1 VTRILGVG
9 LLTGWGAGV
18 AALPEDARHAAGQ
31 RRIVPL
37 ARPAL
42 TGDRFR
48 RATRESLLA
57 VAAVDAALRD
67 SALDRAA
74 VAGQQTALVY
84 VTAAAYGASNKG
96 FIVATAGSAVRAEG
110 GLTEMPS
117 GSVVATS
124 RSAVRAEG
132 GLTEMPSGS
141 ARPYFP
147 YTAPSAVPAEVAIEY
162 GLTGGY
168 VILVGGAAATVDALW
183 QASMLLAAGRT
194 KLALVL
200 AVETFEECAD
210 LWARGRWTTP
220 RPLVEAAAC
229 AVLAGPGDD
238 LAYGPGEAS
247 ALETLA
253 TRRAGETLSCAP
265 LVGLALAR
273 AAGLPRARVTGHWR
287 GRRAQIAVG
296 T

>member
-1 VTRILGVG
+1 VTRVLGVG

-18 AALPEDARHAAGQ
+18 AALPEDARHAAGE

-48 RATRESLLA
+48 RATRESLLG

-67 SALDRAA
+67 SGLERAA
-74 VAGQQTALVY
+74 VAGPQTALVY
-84 VTAAAYGASNKG
+84 VTAAAYGASNKN
-96 FIVATAGSAVRAEG
+96 FIAATGGSP
-110 GLTEMPS
+110 T
-117 GSVVATS
+117 
-124 RSAVRAEG
+124 
-132 GLTEMPSGS
+132 
-141 ARPYFP
+141 YFP

-168 VILVGGAAATVDALW
+168 VILVGGATATVDALW
-183 QASMLLAAGRT
+183 QASMLLAAGRA
-194 KLALVL
+194 KIALVL

-220 RPLVEAAAC
+220 RPLVEAAGC
-229 AVLAGPGDD
+229 VVLAGQGED
-238 LAYGPGEAS
+238 LAYGSGEAS
-247 ALETLA
+247 TLETLA
-253 TRRAGETLSCAP
+253 RRRAGETLSCAP
-265 LVGLALAR
+265 VVGLALAR
-273 AAGLPRARVTGHWR
+273 AAGMRRARVTGHWR

>member
-57 VAAVDAALRD
+57 VTAVDAALRD
-67 SALDRAA
+67 SGLDRAA

-96 FIVATAGSAVRAEG
+96 FIVATAGSAARAEG

-117 GSVVATS
+117 GA
-124 RSAVRAEG
+124 
-132 GLTEMPSGS
+132 

>member
-1 VTRILGVG
+1 VTRVLGVG

-18 AALPEDARHAAGQ
+18 AALPEEARSAAGE

-37 ARPAL
+37 ATPAL
-42 TGDRFR
+42 TAERFR
-48 RATRESLLA
+48 RASRESLLG
-57 VAAVDAALRD
+57 VAAVAAALRD
-67 SALDRAA
+67 SRLDRSAF
-74 VAGQQTALVY
+74 AGPQTALVY
-84 VTAAAYGASNKG
+84 VTAAAYAASNKG
-96 FIVATAGSAVRAEG
+96 FIIAAGS
-110 GLTEMPS
+110 P
-117 GSVVATS
+117 
-124 RSAVRAEG
+124 
-132 GLTEMPSGS
+132 
-141 ARPYFP
+141 PYFP

-183 QASMLLAAGRT
+183 QASVLLAAGRAT
-194 KLALVL
+194 LALVV

-210 LWARGRWTTP
+210 LWSRGRWTTP

-229 AVLAGPGDD
+229 AVLAGDGED

-247 ALETLA
+247 TLEALA
-253 TRRAGETLSCAP
+253 TRRVGETLSCAP
-265 LVGLALAR
+265 LVALALAR
-273 AAGLPRARVTGHWR
+273 AAGMPRACVTGQWR

>member
-96 FIVATAGSAVRAEG
+96 FIVATSRSAVRAEG